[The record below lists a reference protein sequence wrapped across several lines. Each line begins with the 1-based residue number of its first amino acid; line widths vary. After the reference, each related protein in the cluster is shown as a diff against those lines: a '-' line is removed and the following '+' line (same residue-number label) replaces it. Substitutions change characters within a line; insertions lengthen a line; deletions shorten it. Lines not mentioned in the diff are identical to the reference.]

1 MTKRKELLTY
11 PQLLSKMSDIGIG
24 FNEWDTE
31 QAIEFLQEKNYYY
44 KVSSYRKLFPKV
56 DGKYNIEFAT
66 LADIAVIDMRLRYL
80 LLGICLDIEH
90 SIKTTIM
97 DLVTKHH
104 KIDGY
109 DIVKD
114 YAVYNPPGYNNTIK
128 ALSKNTYLKNIYLKH
143 HQDIPI
149 WVLVEVMDFGNI
161 CHFIKMY
168 CEKYSNKNRLKK
180 AKQLSSYARHIRN
193 ACAHSNVLL
202 VDMLVDKPENVLS
215 PSAVILSLGESFG
228 LDRSDLRYRKLHD
241 IFSLI
246 ILHRE
251 YCGDKLKRHRRL
263 EAIELAK
270 RSKRYMKYYEEN
282 EDLKKIY
289 QILCKILVKQS
300 KT

>member
-44 KVSSYRKLFPKV
+44 KVSSYRKLFPKI
-56 DGKYNIEFAT
+56 DGKYNIEFST

-90 SIKTTIM
+90 SIKTAIM
-97 DLVTKHH
+97 DIVTKNPR
-104 KIDGY
+104 IDGY

-114 YAVYNPPGYNNTIK
+114 YAVYNPQGYNNTIN
-128 ALSKNTYLKNIYLKH
+128 ALSKNAYLKNIYLKH

-161 CHFIKMY
+161 CYFIEMY
-168 CEKYSNKNRLKK
+168 CKKYPSNKRLKK
-180 AKQLSSYARHIRN
+180 AKQFSSYARHIRN

-202 VDMLVDKPENVLS
+202 VDMLNQKLKQ

-270 RSKRYMKYYEEN
+270 RSKRYMKYYAKF
-282 EDLKKIY
+282 L
-289 QILCKILVKQS
+289 
-300 KT
+300 

>member
-44 KVSSYRKLFPKV
+44 KVSSYRKLFPKI
-56 DGKYNIEFAT
+56 DGKYNIEFST

-90 SIKTTIM
+90 SIKTAIM
-97 DLVTKHH
+97 DIVTKNPR
-104 KIDGY
+104 IDGY

-114 YAVYNPPGYNNTIK
+114 YAVYNPQGYNN
-128 ALSKNTYLKNIYLKH
+128 AYLKNIYLKH

-161 CHFIKMY
+161 CYFIEMY
-168 CEKYSNKNRLKK
+168 CKKYPSNKRLKK
-180 AKQLSSYARHIRN
+180 AKQFSSYARHIRN

-202 VDMLVDKPENVLS
+202 VDMLNQKLKQ
-215 PSAVILSLGESFG
+215 PSAVVLSLGKSFG

>member
-11 PQLLSKMSDIGIG
+11 PQLLSKLSDIGIG

-44 KVSSYRKLFPKV
+44 KVSSYRKLFPKI
-56 DGKYNIEFAT
+56 DGKYNIEFST

-90 SIKTTIM
+90 SIKTAIM
-97 DLVTKHH
+97 DIVTKNPR
-104 KIDGY
+104 IDGY

-114 YAVYNPPGYNNTIK
+114 YAVYNPQGYNNTIN
-128 ALSKNTYLKNIYLKH
+128 ALSKNAYLKNIYLKH

-161 CHFIKMY
+161 CYFIEMY
-168 CEKYSNKNRLKK
+168 CKKYPSNKRLKK
-180 AKQLSSYARHIRN
+180 AKQFSSYARHIRN

-202 VDMLVDKPENVLS
+202 VDMLNQKLKQ

-282 EDLKKIY
+282 EELKKIY

>member
-1 MTKRKELLTY
+1 M
-11 PQLLSKMSDIGIG
+11 
-24 FNEWDTE
+24 
-31 QAIEFLQEKNYYY
+31 
-44 KVSSYRKLFPKV
+44 
-56 DGKYNIEFAT
+56 
-66 LADIAVIDMRLRYL
+66 
-80 LLGICLDIEH
+80 
-90 SIKTTIM
+90 
-97 DLVTKHH
+97 
-104 KIDGY
+104 
-109 DIVKD
+109 KD
-114 YAVYNPPGYNNTIK
+114 YAVYNPQGYNNTIN
-128 ALSKNTYLKNIYLKH
+128 ALSKNAYLKNIYLKH

-161 CHFIKMY
+161 CYFIEMY
-168 CEKYSNKNRLKK
+168 CKKYPSNKRLKK
-180 AKQLSSYARHIRN
+180 AKQFSSYARHIRN

-202 VDMLVDKPENVLS
+202 VDMLNQKLKQ
-215 PSAVILSLGESFG
+215 PSAVVLSLGKSFG

>member
-44 KVSSYRKLFPKV
+44 KVSSYRKLFPKI
-56 DGKYNIEFAT
+56 DGKYNIEFST

-90 SIKTTIM
+90 SIKTAIM
-97 DLVTKHH
+97 DIVTKNPR
-104 KIDGY
+104 IDGY
-109 DIVKD
+109 EIVKD
-114 YAVYNPPGYNNTIK
+114 YAVYNPQGYNNTIN
-128 ALSKNTYLKNIYLKH
+128 ALSKNAYLKNIYLKH

-161 CHFIKMY
+161 CYFIEMY
-168 CEKYSNKNRLKK
+168 CKKYPSNKRLKK
-180 AKQLSSYARHIRN
+180 AKQFSSYARHIRN

-202 VDMLVDKPENVLS
+202 VDMLNQKLKQ

-282 EDLKKIY
+282 EELKKIY

>member
-11 PQLLSKMSDIGIG
+11 PHLLSKMSDIGIG

-44 KVSSYRKLFPKV
+44 KVSSYRKLFPKI
-56 DGKYNIEFAT
+56 DGKYNIEFST

-90 SIKTTIM
+90 SIKTAIM
-97 DLVTKHH
+97 DIVTKNPR
-104 KIDGY
+104 IDGY

-114 YAVYNPPGYNNTIK
+114 YAVYNPQGYNNTIN
-128 ALSKNTYLKNIYLKH
+128 ALSKNAYLKNIYLKH

-161 CHFIKMY
+161 CYFIEMY
-168 CEKYSNKNRLKK
+168 CKKYPSNKRLKK
-180 AKQLSSYARHIRN
+180 AKQFSSYARHIRN

-202 VDMLVDKPENVLS
+202 VDMLNQKLKQ
-215 PSAVILSLGESFG
+215 PSAVVLSLGKSFG

>member
-44 KVSSYRKLFPKV
+44 KVSSYRKLFPKI
-56 DGKYNIEFAT
+56 DGKYNIEFST

-90 SIKTTIM
+90 SIKTAIM
-97 DLVTKHH
+97 DIVTKNPR
-104 KIDGY
+104 IDGY

-114 YAVYNPPGYNNTIK
+114 YAVYNPQGYNNTIN
-128 ALSKNTYLKNIYLKH
+128 ALSKNAYLKNIYLKH

-161 CHFIKMY
+161 CYFIEMY
-168 CEKYSNKNRLKK
+168 CKKYPSNKRLKK
-180 AKQLSSYARHIRN
+180 AKQFSSYARHIRN

-202 VDMLVDKPENVLS
+202 VDMLNQKLKQ

-282 EDLKKIY
+282 EELKKIY

>member
-44 KVSSYRKLFPKV
+44 KVSSYRKLFPKI
-56 DGKYNIEFAT
+56 DGKYNIEFST

-90 SIKTTIM
+90 SIKTAIM
-97 DLVTKHH
+97 DIVTKTPR
-104 KIDGY
+104 IDGY

-114 YAVYNPPGYNNTIK
+114 YAVYNPQGYNNTIN
-128 ALSKNTYLKNIYLKH
+128 ALSKNAYLKNIYLKH

-161 CHFIKMY
+161 CYFIEMY
-168 CEKYSNKNRLKK
+168 CKKYPSNKRLKK
-180 AKQLSSYARHIRN
+180 AKQFSSYARHIRN

-202 VDMLVDKPENVLS
+202 VDMLNQKLKQ

>member
-31 QAIEFLQEKNYYY
+31 QAIEFLREKNYYY
-44 KVSSYRKLFPKV
+44 KVSSYRKLFPKI
-56 DGKYNIEFAT
+56 DGKYNIEFST

-90 SIKTTIM
+90 SIKTAIM
-97 DLVTKHH
+97 DIVTKNPR
-104 KIDGY
+104 IDGY

-114 YAVYNPPGYNNTIK
+114 YAVYNPQGYNNTIN
-128 ALSKNTYLKNIYLKH
+128 ALSKNAYLKNIYLKH

-161 CHFIKMY
+161 CYFIEMY
-168 CEKYSNKNRLKK
+168 CKKYPSNKRLKK
-180 AKQLSSYARHIRN
+180 AKQFSSYARHIRN

-202 VDMLVDKPENVLS
+202 VDMLNQKLKQ
-215 PSAVILSLGESFG
+215 PSAVVLSLGKSFG

>member
-44 KVSSYRKLFPKV
+44 KVSSYRKLFPKI
-56 DGKYNIEFAT
+56 DGKYNIEFST

-90 SIKTTIM
+90 SIKTAIM
-97 DLVTKHH
+97 DIVTKNPR
-104 KIDGY
+104 IDGY

-114 YAVYNPPGYNNTIK
+114 YAVYNPQGYNNTIN
-128 ALSKNTYLKNIYLKH
+128 ALSKNAYLKNIYLKH

-161 CHFIKMY
+161 CYFIEMY
-168 CEKYSNKNRLKK
+168 CKKYPSNKRLKK
-180 AKQLSSYARHIRN
+180 AKQFSSYARHIRN

-202 VDMLVDKPENVLS
+202 VDMLNQKLKQ
-215 PSAVILSLGESFG
+215 PSAVVLSLGKSFG